1 MSLEERWLR
10 VVSSEDRGLAAALA
24 RPALRALSGLY
35 WLGLKTNLAMYQTG
49 MLHFT
54 RAAMPV
60 VSVGNLSSGGTGK
73 STAVRFLAREM
84 LAMGLR
90 PGVVLRGHRREG
102 DDDLLLA
109 SDGAGRYAPVSE
121 CGDEAAEVAHALPTV
136 PVAVGKRREQVIGL
150 LAARGTQIAVL
161 DDGYQYFRMA
171 RDLNIALVSARM
183 DLRAAH
189 LLPRGVLREPWSHL
203 QRADQVWITHADLAS
218 PEQLSRVRGLLQR
231 HAAQL
236 PLVVT
241 RHRPDRLV
249 ALQTGQ
255 ERPLKDLQGMKVV
268 AVSGLGCPES
278 FEEGL
283 AGLGAKVTPL
293 RFPDHH
299 RYVEADWEPI
309 ARSAKAAGADLVV
322 TTDKDAVKLPAQQ
335 AVETW
340 ILRSEL
346 EIIENSAAVTA
357 ALERLRDNLNG

>member
-10 VVSSEDRGLAAALA
+10 IVSSEDRGAAATVA
-24 RPALRALSGLY
+24 RPALRGLSGLY
-35 WLGLKTNLAMYQTG
+35 WLGLKTNIMLYQTG
-49 MLHFT
+49 LRHHT
-54 RAAMPV
+54 RPALPV

-73 STAVRFLAREM
+73 STAVRFLAREL

-102 DDDLLLA
+102 REELLLA
-109 SDGAGRYAPVSE
+109 SDGAGQYAPVAE

-136 PVAVGKRREQVIGL
+136 PVAVGKRRERVIEL
-150 LAARGTQIAVL
+150 LAAHGTQVALL

-171 RDLNIALVSARM
+171 RNLNIALVSARM

-203 QRADQVWITHADLAS
+203 KRADQVWITHADLAS
-218 PEQLSRVRGLLQR
+218 AEQLASVRALLQR
-231 HAAQL
+231 YAPTL
-236 PLVVT
+236 PVVIT

-249 ALQTGQ
+249 CLQTRQ
-255 ERPLKDLQGMKVV
+255 ERPLSDLRGMNVL

-283 AGLGAKVTPL
+283 AGLGAKVEYL

-299 RYVEADWEPI
+299 RYVEADWEQI
-309 ARSAKAAGADLVV
+309 ARCANAAGADLVV
-322 TTDKDAVKLPAQQ
+322 TTDKDAVKLPAQP
-335 AVETW
+335 AASAWV
-340 ILRSEL
+340 LRSEL
-346 EIIENSAAVTA
+346 EIIENSAAVRA
-357 ALERLRDNLNG
+357 AMEQLRDNLNG